1 MAFVWRWGF
10 QCSNLGGSKILH
22 DPPGPSPNMGNPGHK
37 GWRWRWDSPTTRQQR
52 RLARPPR
59 QPENLDEKR
68 WTRNSLRKKRLWIS
82 TKNRRFLVRSFIKYF
97 RLFTDLVQ
105 NISKKK
111 SKDFEYQRLQNPNS
125 SYIFGNKTYQ
135 SAKPHAL
142 VPVRRITNATLRR
155 RRAQDRIQHVS
166 HAQVKFT
173 ALPSVSSGNNDR
185 MQNHTWNGILQSEN
199 GAFSWI
205 FGCSIENT
213 LPVDIGALAEN
224 FEWTP
229 WHADPPA
236 KSAWI
241 EVPRAS
247 RPWANASGKAI
258 LNHWGLVN
266 LQREPIWQSEL
277 PLEIFNKN
285 AWQPPMVSHFHAG
298 VLGSSIGF
306 SQQRRQQSCASTKQC
321 LGMVITCCLR
331 IGFWTYIGIGETWHC
346 WRKFA
351 ANDSLLCSLCAVL
364 LLVPTKSMEFL
375 QLQLAGAKRLISL
388 VKTGCSSVPWTM
400 NVTSPKTK

>member
-142 VPVRRITNATLRR
+142 VPVRRITNATLRH

-173 ALPSVSSGNNDR
+173 ALPSVLVGTTTECRITLEMEFFKVKMVHFHGFSDVRLRTRFQLISGHWQR
-185 MQNHTWNGILQSEN
+185 
-199 GAFSWI
+199 
-205 FGCSIENT
+205 
-213 LPVDIGALAEN
+213 
-224 FEWTP
+224 
-229 WHADPPA
+229 
-236 KSAWI
+236 
-241 EVPRAS
+241 
-247 RPWANASGKAI
+247 I
-258 LNHWGLVN
+258 LNELLDMPTLRPNLHGLKYHAHQD
-266 LQREPIWQSEL
+266 LGPTHQEKQS
-277 PLEIFNKN
+277 
-285 AWQPPMVSHFHAG
+285 
-298 VLGSSIGF
+298 
-306 SQQRRQQSCASTKQC
+306 
-321 LGMVITCCLR
+321 
-331 IGFWTYIGIGETWHC
+331 
-346 WRKFA
+346 
-351 ANDSLLCSLCAVL
+351 
-364 LLVPTKSMEFL
+364 
-375 QLQLAGAKRLISL
+375 
-388 VKTGCSSVPWTM
+388 
-400 NVTSPKTK
+400 